1 MLSCFQIEL
10 SLQRKLHRIYPSR
23 EHEIANKQGN
33 ADSPSRFEN
42 HWSETRNHSPR
53 NIVKNAMEQIKYS
66 ICAPQSWSGQS
77 FGAFPLTLNI
87 DDTTPNQW
95 KSLRAWKVLSPAFLL
110 QTLKLRSIFSG
121 FLSFQPPRGILQR
134 NYNYEFKCIIK
145 CKHKGCNN
153 ICQFIVINYLV
164 YRVKIIRLACMQY
177 VARNY
182 HEFLAR
188 FWEKGIK
195 NNEKKL
201 LLNVASVKK
210 MQCSV
215 KA

>member
-110 QTLKLRSIFSG
+110 QTLKLRSMFSG

-153 ICQFIVINYLV
+153 ICQFIVINCLV
-164 YRVKIIRLACMQY
+164 YRVKKFAWHACNMSHGIIMS
-177 VARNY
+177 
-182 HEFLAR
+182 FSPD
-188 FWEKGIK
+188 F
-195 NNEKKL
+195 EKKEL
-201 LLNVASVKK
+201 KIMK
-210 MQCSV
+210 
-215 KA
+215 